1 MNFTKTVS
9 SIVLALSLGSVASAQ
24 WSGSGLSVGIGGGWS
39 KSSWSGNGGRGG
51 SVTNSYINGGIGY
64 TQNSGYYGGGG
75 GGGGYYGGGGGYYG
89 GGGGYYGGGGG
100 GYYGGGG
107 YPVIIPYSPFTN
119 TWGSPCYVPQI
130 YGPVCNPCNP
140 YAGQFI
146 VR

>member
-39 KSSWSGNGGRGG
+39 QSSWSGNGGRGG

-75 GGGGYYGGGGGYYG
+75 GGG
-89 GGGGYYGGGGG
+89 YYGGGGG
-100 GYYGGGG
+100 GYYGGGGG

-130 YGPVCNPCNP
+130 YGPVCNPYNP

>member
-9 SIVLALSLGSVASAQ
+9 SIVLALSFGSVASAQ

-39 KSSWSGNGGRGG
+39 QSNWSGNGGRGG

-64 TQNSGYYGGGG
+64 TQNSGYYG
-75 GGGGYYGGGGGYYG
+75 
-89 GGGGYYGGGGG
+89 GGGGG

>member
-9 SIVLALSLGSVASAQ
+9 SIVLALSFGSVASAQ

-39 KSSWSGNGGRGG
+39 QSNWSGNGGRGG

-75 GGGGYYGGGGGYYG
+75 GGGYYGG

-100 GYYGGGG
+100 GYYGGG

>member
-39 KSSWSGNGGRGG
+39 QSNWSGNGGRGG

-75 GGGGYYGGGGGYYG
+75 GGGGYY
-89 GGGGYYGGGGG
+89 GGGG